1 MLRRKIYD
9 VLAEWKG
16 RRHKALVISGQRQ
29 VGKTYIVREFAKAEY
44 DNIMEL
50 NFAENPQDREIFEG
64 SLSAD
69 SIIARMSVS
78 YPDIDINPGR
88 TLIFL
93 DEIQDCQEAYASLK
107 YFTDDGRY
115 DVIASGSLLG
125 IRMPNISDS
134 EDDPDVLIPMG
145 YEECLTMYA
154 LDFEEFLW
162 AKGIKESIISEVKE
176 CIRGKR
182 PMDDVVLDRFN
193 GYYREFMITGG
204 MPESVSAYIES
215 GAFTSVNRI
224 LRELNASC
232 LRDINRYNA
241 GIDIRKTTECYES
254 IPDQLAGS
262 NKKFMY
268 SRIRGEGSRKASDR
282 YMENILWIRGAGY
295 GNFCYAVA
303 DMALPLRSKRGH
315 FKVYQSDTGMLV
327 NRYGDNCL
335 KAIYRGDYSY
345 NIGAIA
351 ENAVAEGLMKSGY
364 VPRFHSVSRG
374 EEHMELDFVLETG
387 DGLCVI
393 EVKSGKHRD
402 APSLSKAMRTYRLDR
417 CIIMSEENIHVDDD
431 GVEHYPMFAAC
442 FFGEMEPV
450 WEGPAL

>member
-176 CIRGKR
+176 CIRRKR

-204 MPESVSAYIES
+204 MPESV
-215 GAFTSVNRI
+215 
-224 LRELNASC
+224 
-232 LRDINRYNA
+232 
-241 GIDIRKTTECYES
+241 
-254 IPDQLAGS
+254 
-262 NKKFMY
+262 
-268 SRIRGEGSRKASDR
+268 
-282 YMENILWIRGAGY
+282 
-295 GNFCYAVA
+295 
-303 DMALPLRSKRGH
+303 
-315 FKVYQSDTGMLV
+315 
-327 NRYGDNCL
+327 
-335 KAIYRGDYSY
+335 
-345 NIGAIA
+345 
-351 ENAVAEGLMKSGY
+351 
-364 VPRFHSVSRG
+364 
-374 EEHMELDFVLETG
+374 
-387 DGLCVI
+387 
-393 EVKSGKHRD
+393 
-402 APSLSKAMRTYRLDR
+402 
-417 CIIMSEENIHVDDD
+417 
-431 GVEHYPMFAAC
+431 
-442 FFGEMEPV
+442 
-450 WEGPAL
+450 